1 MLIKFLTKLIHLYL
15 YIESSVRI
23 IFLILNLPIQE
34 DNVST
39 FNFLNVLQ
47 WGFAVFPY
55 SLHLF
60 IFVPTVNAIYLSVID
75 IFCLLLVGR
84 KATDYFLIWIL
95 HSAIS
100 ATLIIS
106 NNLLILLHFQ
116 WRKSPLA
123 KKKKCYISLLVIILF
138 LFPAFPHMPGFSEQR
153 WWLWFSEQRWWLWAS
168 CLFPDFRKAKNS

>member
-1 MLIKFLTKLIHLYL
+1 MLIKFLTKLIHLHL

-123 KKKKCYISLLVIILF
+123 KKKVLYFSFSHYFISISCLSTHARIFRAEMVIVIFRTEMVIVSLLS
-138 LFPAFPHMPGFSEQR
+138 FS
-153 WWLWFSEQRWWLWAS
+153 WF
-168 CLFPDFRKAKNS
+168 